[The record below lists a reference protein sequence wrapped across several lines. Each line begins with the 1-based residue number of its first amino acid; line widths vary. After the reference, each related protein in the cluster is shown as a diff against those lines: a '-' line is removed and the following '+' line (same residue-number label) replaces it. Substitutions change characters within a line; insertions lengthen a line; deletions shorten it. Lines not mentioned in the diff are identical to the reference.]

1 MQQFIQPVHR
11 PGHDLDRLRFVPRQ
25 PFRVQIAGKHD
36 VDSEPH
42 VARRQGHPFHKLD
55 MPGPE
60 TDLFPEFPVG
70 GVFKGLAGMRGAFG
84 KRQLNFVES
93 GRILPDQHD
102 LAAIVD
108 RDDNDPGVA
117 THRQT
122 FINTFNTVA
131 EAEGQLLD
139 GEEPAPRQDAAG
151 KDFGKRAVTHE
162 LGGRSG
168 RVPAGQSPYHIG
180 PPPEALELN
189 NLFDWNRIDTVL
201 FDMDGTLLDL
211 HYDNTV
217 WNRLLPV
224 HYASTHDLSVDE
236 ANQRLLD
243 HMREIFGSLRFYC
256 LDYWEQHTGLD
267 IMAPHRE
274 ATHLIAW
281 RPGALEFVRA
291 IRAAG
296 KTTLLVTNAHR
307 RSIHIKQAH
316 SGIVD
321 EFDGTV
327 SSHDLGH
334 PKESPAFWEALRA
347 AHPFDPER
355 TLFIDDNAHV
365 LDAAAAW
372 GIGHIATIA
381 QPDSARP
388 ARTELSYPVIGHFQD
403 CMPR

>member
-1 MQQFIQPVHR
+1 MP
-11 PGHDLDRLRFVPRQ
+11 
-25 PFRVQIAGKHD
+25 
-36 VDSEPH
+36 
-42 VARRQGHPFHKLD
+42 RRQGHPFHELD
-55 MPGPE
+55 MPGAE
-60 TDLFPEFPVG
+60 TDLFLEFTVG
-70 GVFKGLAGMRGAFG
+70 GVFEGLADVRSAFG
-84 KRQLNFVES
+84 QRQLHLMETRGVFT
-93 GRILPDQHD
+93 DQHD
-102 LAAIVD
+102 LATFVD
-108 RDDNDPGVA
+108 RDDDDPGMA
-117 THRQT
+117 AYRQP
-122 FINTFNTVA
+122 FINTLHAIA
-131 EAEGQLLD
+131 EAQGQLLD
-139 GEEPAPRQDAAG
+139 REEPAPRQDATG
-151 KDFGKRAVTHE
+151 ENFGKRAMTHE
-162 LGGRSG
+162 LMGRSG

-180 PPPEALELN
+180 QPTEALELN

-217 WNRLLPV
+217 WNQLLPV

-236 ANQRLLD
+236 ANERLLS
-243 HMREIFGSLRFYC
+243 HMREIFGSLHFYC
-256 LDYWEQHTGLD
+256 LDYWERHTGLD

-281 RPGALEFVRA
+281 RPGALDFVRA
-291 IRAAG
+291 IRATG

-316 SGIVD
+316 CGIVD
-321 EFDGTV
+321 ELDGTV

-334 PKESPAFWEALRA
+334 PKESPAFWEALQE
-347 AHPFDPER
+347 AHPFDPEK

-388 ARTELSYPVIGHFQD
+388 VRSGLSYPAIGHFHE